1 MQRLPPEVLHQIGLY
16 LDPSSCLA
24 CTSVLRDWRDTFLP
38 SFWRV
43 VDGREQ
49 PWKALLSLF
58 PTSELT
64 RFFVEHKLWIRDLAI
79 TDVSVLYAAL
89 GANLTDL
96 TSLSLVCRLTDYS
109 EHDLDV
115 PLPDDLGELV
125 PLAAFSPYIHPG
137 FDRTRVFWRLVLSN
151 PGLRRLIISINS
163 DLMEFA
169 DLHMSL
175 SLPPATESFLHSVFT
190 NLHAVRHLE
199 VGLGADDYLL
209 ANLATQFPSLESFSY
224 WGLDF
229 VKSQSLTTLPHLN
242 LRTLTLRTAIRPRLR
257 SIFTAFPVLLSL
269 TITGTESYQCDNDD
283 NDDNYD
289 NYDNY
294 DNDGNDD
301 NDDGFS
307 DTWDLA
313 EEDDLEGNIVST
325 KGGYLEQSHLQTLV
339 IWELSLIVNA
349 RVRCPSVRTLKY
361 ASTGLSTADSIQK
374 ALVFFPALEH
384 VECTRTH
391 LTEPPAPLHPSAK
404 TTTDSLTALFSFSW
418 YRLARNPLIPRV
430 SHISTLI
437 LWWID
442 ATVLE
447 AITSTCVGL
456 VYSQFHLKEK
466 CSAGL
471 CQFLATFSQLKE
483 CLGDGHLVLAEDI
496 ISGPNWTCM
505 ELEKLDIEVQ
515 VLSRPP
521 TWADMRILDQIR
533 RFGRS
538 SHRKKTNALKQ
549 QQASHSVQRQVH
561 AKLARLRNLKHISF
575 GPCYIINS
583 EPYHDGNASRFSPD
597 WKRDRIKCG
606 LDFTQES
613 GFAQVESLPSLKN
626 IEFRTFCITRSGADL
641 QQEWLKERWD
651 MLETWQDQVFTVV
664 ARRLA

>member
-1 MQRLPPEVLHQIGLY
+1 MHSPTRYHHLPRLRFLVTQPIYYLYFTLFLSHLTLRLTRSFLTHFTHPATITQPSLINLEQQTTMQRLPPEALHQIGLY

-24 CTSVLRDWRDTFLP
+24 CTSVLRDWRDAFLP

-137 FDRTRVFWRLVLSN
+137 FDRTRVFWRLVLSS

-242 LRTLTLRTAIRPRLR
+242 LRTLTLRTAIRPRLQ
-257 SIFTAFPVLLSL
+257 SVFTAFPVL
-269 TITGTESYQCDNDD
+269 ESYDN
-283 NDDNYD
+283 
-289 NYDNY
+289 
-294 DNDGNDD
+294 
-301 NDDGFS
+301 
-307 DTWDLA
+307 
-313 EEDDLEGNIVST
+313 
-325 KGGYLEQSHLQTLV
+325 
-339 IWELSLIVNA
+339 
-349 RVRCPSVRTLKY
+349 
-361 ASTGLSTADSIQK
+361 
-374 ALVFFPALEH
+374 
-384 VECTRTH
+384 
-391 LTEPPAPLHPSAK
+391 
-404 TTTDSLTALFSFSW
+404 
-418 YRLARNPLIPRV
+418 
-430 SHISTLI
+430 
-437 LWWID
+437 
-442 ATVLE
+442 
-447 AITSTCVGL
+447 
-456 VYSQFHLKEK
+456 
-466 CSAGL
+466 
-471 CQFLATFSQLKE
+471 
-483 CLGDGHLVLAEDI
+483 GH
-496 ISGPNWTCM
+496 
-505 ELEKLDIEVQ
+505 
-515 VLSRPP
+515 
-521 TWADMRILDQIR
+521 RIL
-533 RFGRS
+533 S
-538 SHRKKTNALKQ
+538 M
-549 QQASHSVQRQVH
+549 RQ
-561 AKLARLRNLKHISF
+561 
-575 GPCYIINS
+575 
-583 EPYHDGNASRFSPD
+583 
-597 WKRDRIKCG
+597 
-606 LDFTQES
+606 
-613 GFAQVESLPSLKN
+613 
-626 IEFRTFCITRSGADL
+626 
-641 QQEWLKERWD
+641 
-651 MLETWQDQVFTVV
+651 
-664 ARRLA
+664 

>member
-24 CTSVLRDWRDTFLP
+24 CTSVLRDWRDIFLP

-43 VDGREQ
+43 VNGREQ

-137 FDRTRVFWRLVLSN
+137 FDRTRAFWRIVLSN

-175 SLPPATESFLHSVFT
+175 SLPPATESFLHSVIT

-242 LRTLTLRTAIRPRLR
+242 LRTLTLRTAIRPRLQ
-257 SIFTAFPVLLSL
+257 SVFTAFPVLLSL
-269 TITGTESYQCDNDD
+269 TITGTESYQCDDD
-283 NDDNYD
+283 DIYD
-289 NYDNY
+289 NFDNY

-325 KGGYLEQSHLQTLV
+325 KGGYLEQSHLQTLA

-384 VECTRTH
+384 VEC
-391 LTEPPAPLHPSAK
+391 
-404 TTTDSLTALFSFSW
+404 
-418 YRLARNPLIPRV
+418 
-430 SHISTLI
+430 
-437 LWWID
+437 
-442 ATVLE
+442 
-447 AITSTCVGL
+447 L

-549 QQASHSVQRQVH
+549 QQASHSIQRQVH
-561 AKLARLRNLKHISF
+561 AKLARLRNLKNISF

-583 EPYHDGNASRFSPD
+583 EPYHDGNAPRFSPD